1 MKESA
6 MQNDDIRSLW
16 QAQGS
21 GDAPLT
27 LEELRKKGAKF
38 RTTIARRNLREYAA
52 VALMAPYFSYFAWTA
67 RLPLM
72 RVGNGLLAAALL
84 YMAYQLHRRAS
95 ASPAPEEMAWKS
107 CLAFHRS
114 QLERQRDALRG
125 IWSWYLGPLIPGF
138 ATVAIAI
145 SIPVFRKSIGAGLL
159 SFLWVAIPAVVLWQV
174 ARINKG
180 AAAKIQRQ
188 IDELEA
194 VERNSN
200 SGAPE

>member
-1 MKESA
+1 
-6 MQNDDIRSLW
+6 MQNDDIRNLW

-38 RTTIARRNLREYAA
+38 RTTIARRNLREYVA
-52 VALMAPYFSYFAWTA
+52 VALMVPYFIYFAWTA
-67 RLPLM
+67 GLPLM

-84 YMAYQLHRRAS
+84 YMAYQLHRRAP
-95 ASPAPEEMAWKS
+95 ASPASGELAWKN
-107 CLAFHRS
+107 CLAFHRA
-114 QLERQRDALRG
+114 QLERQRDALSG

-138 ATVAIAI
+138 VMVSIAI
-145 SIPVFRKSIGAGLL
+145 SIPLFHKSIRAGLL
-159 SFLWVAIPAVVLWQV
+159 SLIWVVLPAVVFWQV

-180 AAAKIQRQ
+180 AAARIQRQ

-194 VERNSN
+194 AESNSD

>member
-1 MKESA
+1 
-6 MQNDDIRSLW
+6 MQSDDMRNVW

-21 GDAPLT
+21 ETAPLT
-27 LEELRKKGAKF
+27 LEELRTKAARF
-38 RTTIARRNLREYAA
+38 NTRIAHRNLREYAIM
-52 VALMAPYFSYFAWTA
+52 ALLVPYFCYFAWTA

-95 ASPAPEEMAWKS
+95 ASPAHGELAWQS
-107 CLAFHRS
+107 CLAFHRA
-114 QLERQRDALRG
+114 QLERQRDALSG

-138 ATVAIAI
+138 ATITIAIAI
-145 SIPVFRKSIGAGLL
+145 PLFHRSIAAGLS
-159 SFLWVAIPAVVLWQV
+159 SFLWIVLPAIGLWWI
-174 ARINKG
+174 ARINKR

-194 VERNSN
+194 AESNAN
-200 SGAPE
+200 SGARE

>member
-1 MKESA
+1 MP
-6 MQNDDIRSLW
+6 NDDIRNLW
-16 QAQGS
+16 QAHGS
-21 GDAPLT
+21 ADAPLT

-52 VALMAPYFSYFAWTA
+52 VALMVPYFSYFAWTA

-95 ASPAPEEMAWKS
+95 ASPAHGELAWQS
-107 CLAFHRS
+107 CLAFHRA
-114 QLERQRDALRG
+114 QLERQRDALSG

-138 ATVAIAI
+138 ATITIAIAI
-145 SIPVFRKSIGAGLL
+145 PLFHKSIAAGLS
-159 SFLWVAIPAVVLWQV
+159 SFLWIVLPAIVLWQV

-194 VERNSN
+194 AESNAN
-200 SGAPE
+200 SGARE

>member
-1 MKESA
+1 
-6 MQNDDIRSLW
+6 MQNDDIRNLW
-16 QAQGS
+16 QSQGS

-52 VALMAPYFSYFAWTA
+52 VALMVPYFSYFAWISG
-67 RLPLM
+67 LPLM
-72 RVGNGLLAAALL
+72 RVGNGLLVAALL
-84 YMAYQLHRRAS
+84 FVAYQLHRRAS

-107 CLAFHRS
+107 CLAFHRA
-114 QLERQRDALRG
+114 QLERQRDALSG

-138 ATVAIAI
+138 ATIAIAI
-145 SIPVFRKSIGAGLL
+145 AIPLFRKSIVAGLL
-159 SFLWVAIPAVVLWQV
+159 SFLWIAAPAVVLWWV

-188 IDELEA
+188 LDELEA
-194 VERNSN
+194 AERNSN

>member
-1 MKESA
+1 MP
-6 MQNDDIRSLW
+6 NNDIRNLW

-21 GDAPLT
+21 ADAPLT

-38 RTTIARRNLREYAA
+38 RTTIARRNLREY
-52 VALMAPYFSYFAWTA
+52 VLIALMAPYFSYFAWTA

-95 ASPAPEEMAWKS
+95 ASPAPGELAWRS
-107 CLAFHRS
+107 CLAFHRA
-114 QLERQRDALRG
+114 QLERQRDALSG
-125 IWSWYLGPLIPGF
+125 VWSWYLGPLIPGF
-138 ATVAIAI
+138 ATIAIAI
-145 SIPVFRKSIGAGLL
+145 AIPLFHKSIPAGLL
-159 SFLWVAIPAVVLWQV
+159 SFLWVAVPAVVLWWV
-174 ARINKG
+174 ARLNKG

-194 VERNSN
+194 AECNSN

>member
-1 MKESA
+1 
-6 MQNDDIRSLW
+6 MQNDDIRNLW
-16 QAQGS
+16 QSQGS

-38 RTTIARRNLREYAA
+38 RTTIARRNLREY
-52 VALMAPYFSYFAWTA
+52 VGIALMVTYFSYFAWTS

-72 RVGNGLLAAALL
+72 RVGNSLLAAALL

-107 CLAFHRS
+107 CVAFHRA
-114 QLERQRDALRG
+114 QLERQRDALSG

-138 ATVAIAI
+138 ATITIAIAI
-145 SIPVFRKSIGAGLL
+145 PLFHKSILAGLS
-159 SFLWVAIPAVVLWQV
+159 SFLWIVFPAVVLWLV
-174 ARINKG
+174 AKANRG

-188 IDELEA
+188 IDELAAAETSSDA
-194 VERNSN
+194 
-200 SGAPE
+200 GARE

>member
-1 MKESA
+1 MP
-6 MQNDDIRSLW
+6 NDDIRSLW

-21 GDAPLT
+21 ADAPLT
-27 LEELRKKGAKF
+27 LEELRKQGAKF
-38 RTTIARRNLREYAA
+38 RTTIARRNRREYVAI
-52 VALMAPYFSYFAWTA
+52 ALMVPYFSYFAWTA
-67 RLPLM
+67 QLPLM

-95 ASPAPEEMAWKS
+95 ASAALGEMAWQS
-107 CLAFHRS
+107 CLAFHRA

-138 ATVAIAI
+138 VTIAIAI
-145 SIPVFRKSIGAGLL
+145 AIPLFHKSIRAGLL
-159 SFLWVAIPAVVLWQV
+159 SFIWVVFPAVVLWQV

-188 IDELEA
+188 IDELESA
-194 VERNSN
+194 ERNSN